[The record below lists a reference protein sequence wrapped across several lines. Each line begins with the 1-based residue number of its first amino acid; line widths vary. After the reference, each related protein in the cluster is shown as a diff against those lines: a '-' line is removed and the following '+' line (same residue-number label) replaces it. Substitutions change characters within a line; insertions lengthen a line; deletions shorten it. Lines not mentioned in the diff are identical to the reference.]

1 MLRDLQ
7 PLKDGAIN
15 AINSLQEEELNFT
28 QSFRNTV
35 LAGYNRS
42 FPQDDWNCKLSSAG
56 LKIINSNNQLAYLPL
71 EWFSKIRKCSSYI
84 IELQN
89 YAEHIA
95 QFKRFINNSR
105 KADSILK
112 KLPCINWRSEAQLTQ
127 NEIQDIDNFLASLGD
142 TTLSQRL
149 DNFFDGRSWLIFN
162 DDGKLFGKK
171 LDRQSP
177 DYIASTVRHISKLIA
192 DTSGKLDQLMKVYLE
207 NEDVR
212 SALEDLN
219 ILTPLVDFEA
229 NLLAEN
235 KIFYGAPGVGKSY
248 QIDQLCDSY
257 NSIRTVFHPDSQYSD
272 FIGCLKPK
280 MLGSRVV
287 YEFRPGPFTLAFIKA
302 SLAPDQMFYLVIEEI
317 NRASAAAVFGELFQL
332 LDRSPSGES
341 CYEVTLSD
349 PDMVAFINDKAPS
362 ALNGNNIKIPAN
374 LSLFATMNSSDQA
387 VMPMDTAFKRRW
399 KFEYIP
405 IDFSECPH
413 GIIEVPVGGQAPIVS
428 TWKYLAESINEIL
441 EGEDIPEDRLLGP
454 WFLNASELDSLTTS
468 ADALKGKL
476 LLYLWDDVLRHG
488 DKGLIFAEGIMS
500 YGNLVKNLDSGDKI
514 FSSQLER
521 TLTTKQPRVPQQNE
535 VENEQ
540 DQITLGNS

>member
-1 MLRDLQ
+1 MLRDLL
-7 PLKDGAIN
+7 PLKNDAIA
-15 AINSLQEEELNFT
+15 AINSSQEEELNFT

-35 LAGYNRS
+35 LTGYNRS
-42 FPQDDWNCKLSSAG
+42 FPQNDWNCKLSSAG
-56 LKIINSNNQLAYLPL
+56 LKITNSNNQLAYLPL

-89 YAEHIA
+89 YAEYIA
-95 QFKRFINNSR
+95 QFKRFISNSR

-127 NEIQDIDNFLASLGD
+127 NELQEIDNFLASFGD
-142 TTLSQRL
+142 PILSQQL
-149 DNFFDGRSWLIFN
+149 DSFFDGRCWLTFN
-162 DDGKLFGKK
+162 DEGKLFGKK

-212 SALEDLN
+212 SALDALN
-219 ILTPLVDFEA
+219 ILKPFVDSDSNFM
-229 NLLAEN
+229 AEN

-248 QIDQLCDSY
+248 QIDQLCNSD

-272 FIGCLKPK
+272 FTGCLKPK
-280 MLGSRVV
+280 MSGASVV

-317 NRASAAAVFGELFQL
+317 NRASSAAVFGELFQL
-332 LDRSPSGES
+332 LDRSASGES

-349 PDMVAFINDKAPS
+349 PDMVAFINDKTPNT
-362 ALNGNNIKIPAN
+362 LNGNNIKIPAN

-399 KFEYIP
+399 KFEYLP

-413 GIIEVPVGGQAPIVS
+413 GNIAIPMAGQAPIVT
-428 TWKYLAESINEIL
+428 TWKNLAESINEIL

-454 WFLNASELDSLTTS
+454 WFLNASELNNLAAS
-468 ADALKGKL
+468 ANALRGKL

-488 DKGLIFAEGIMS
+488 DKGLIFADGIMS
-500 YGNLVKNLDSGDKI
+500 YGNLIKNLKSGNNI
-514 FSSQLER
+514 FSSQLEGI
-521 TLTTKQPRVPQQNE
+521 LMAKEPEASQQDD
-535 VENEQ
+535 VVNEQ
-540 DQITLGNS
+540 GQSTLGNT